1 MNSELLN
8 LIGNA
13 PKVTLGEYIVRV
25 ERANSAGAYGAEDV
39 RGVSNTKGFMETRA
53 NIEGRSLK
61 KFLVIE
67 PFEFVFNRRTTRNGE
82 RLGLGFN
89 MSDRAFILTEDYV
102 AFRVKPEKDKELS
115 PYFLYLYFLR
125 DEFDRYVRSNSW
137 GSATEFFNW
146 DDMCRVKIPLPPIEV
161 QRAYVDAYKGLTAL
175 IEENEALLKTLEH
188 AAQACVAECREK
200 WPIEEVGSF
209 LEETDDRNTDE
220 ELDLNAVRGISIEKC
235 FIQTKADME
244 GVSLRPYKIISP
256 REFAYVTV
264 TSRNGNKISIAMNSS
279 EEEFLVSS
287 SYAAFRV
294 RDGSPLEPEYLYLQ
308 FKRPEFDRYARFNS
322 WGSARETFNWEDMCR
337 VKIPLPPI
345 EVQRAYV
352 DAYKGLTAL
361 IEENEKLLKSLE
373 ATAQACVAEC
383 REKWPM
389 VLVGDYVQPFIR
401 KNSDDLDLPFMGV
414 NREKQI
420 VPTSANTENIDRRKY
435 SVLKRG
441 EFVFSGMQ
449 TGRDVCIRIALSEM
463 LTDILLSPAYTT
475 FRIDSNKPLLP
486 EYFFLNF
493 KSAEMD
499 RQGWFKSDSSV
510 RSNLDWDRFCEIEIP
525 LPPIEVQRAIV
536 ALYHC
541 AEEARKIAAEARQQL
556 LQVCPA
562 MIQRASLCR

>member
-1 MNSELLN
+1 MNSELLKEMN
-8 LIGNA
+8 AA
-13 PKVTLGEYIVRV
+13 PKVALGTLLETI
-25 ERANSAGAYGAEDV
+25 DV
-39 RGVSNTKGFMETRA
+39 RGGAVDRDEVEGVNINKAFVPTVANLENADLSKYKHVPAFAFAANLMHIGRDVIFPVALNASNVTKFVSPA
-53 NIEGRSLK
+53 Y
-61 KFLVIE
+61 
-67 PFEFVFNRRTTRNGE
+67 FVFRIKDEGKLLPLFLLTLFRT
-82 RLGLGFN
+82 
-89 MSDRAFILTEDYV
+89 S
-102 AFRVKPEKDKELS
+102 S
-115 PYFLYLYFLR
+115 
-125 DEFDRYVRSNSW
+125 FDRRVWFSTDSSIRGNL
-137 GSATEFFNW
+137 TW
-146 DDMCRVKIPLPPIEV
+146 D
-161 QRAYVDAYKGLTAL
+161 
-175 IEENEALLKTLEH
+175 
-188 AAQACVAECREK
+188 
-200 WPIEEVGSF
+200 
-209 LEETDDRNTDE
+209 
-220 ELDLNAVRGISIEKC
+220 
-235 FIQTKADME
+235 
-244 GVSLRPYKIISP
+244 
-256 REFAYVTV
+256 
-264 TSRNGNKISIAMNSS
+264 
-279 EEEFLVSS
+279 
-287 SYAAFRV
+287 
-294 RDGSPLEPEYLYLQ
+294 
-308 FKRPEFDRYARFNS
+308 
-322 WGSARETFNWEDMCR
+322 DMCR

-536 ALYHC
+536 AIYHC
-541 AEEARKIAAEARQQL
+541 AEEARKIAEEAKVQL
-556 LQVCPA
+556 ALVCPA
-562 MIQRASLCR
+562 MIQQASRRY

>member
-8 LIGNA
+8 LIENA
-13 PKVTLGEYIVRV
+13 PKVTLGDYIVRV
-25 ERANSAGAYGAEDV
+25 ERTNSAGAYGAEDV
-39 RGVSNTKGFMETRA
+39 RGVSNTKGFLETRA

-89 MSDRAFILTEDYV
+89 MTDRVFILTEDYV

-146 DDMCRVKIPLPPIEV
+146 EDMCRVKIPLPPIEV

-175 IEENEALLKTLEH
+175 IEENEALLK
-188 AAQACVAECREK
+188 
-200 WPIEEVGSF
+200 
-209 LEETDDRNTDE
+209 
-220 ELDLNAVRGISIEKC
+220 
-235 FIQTKADME
+235 
-244 GVSLRPYKIISP
+244 
-256 REFAYVTV
+256 
-264 TSRNGNKISIAMNSS
+264 
-279 EEEFLVSS
+279 
-287 SYAAFRV
+287 
-294 RDGSPLEPEYLYLQ
+294 
-308 FKRPEFDRYARFNS
+308 
-322 WGSARETFNWEDMCR
+322 
-337 VKIPLPPI
+337 
-345 EVQRAYV
+345 
-352 DAYKGLTAL
+352 
-361 IEENEKLLKSLE
+361 SLE

-389 VLVGDYVQPFIR
+389 VAVGDYIQTFAR

-420 VPTSANTENIDRRKY
+420 VPTSANIENIDRRKY
-435 SVLKRG
+435 SILKCG

-449 TGRDVCIRIALSEM
+449 TGRDVCIRIALSEIT
-463 LTDILLSPAYTT
+463 TDILLSPAYTT
-475 FRIDSNKPLLP
+475 FRVDPTKPILP

-493 KSAEMD
+493 KSSEMD
-499 RQGWFKSDSSV
+499 RQGWFKSDSSI
-510 RSNLDWDRFCEIEIP
+510 RSNLDWERFCEIQIP

-541 AEEARKIAAEARQQL
+541 AEEARKITKEAKEQL
-556 LQVCPA
+556 AQVCPA
-562 MIQRASLCR
+562 MIQRASVIKKV